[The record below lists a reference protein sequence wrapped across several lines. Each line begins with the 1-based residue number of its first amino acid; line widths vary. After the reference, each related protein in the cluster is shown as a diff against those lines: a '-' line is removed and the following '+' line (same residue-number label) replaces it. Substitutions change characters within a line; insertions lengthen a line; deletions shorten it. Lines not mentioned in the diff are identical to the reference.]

1 MPECRLLNAE
11 GWRYNRG
18 ILKHLLAM
26 LLLLTLLVTAA
37 AAQSASTQTLLVLPF
52 ENASKT
58 PGLEW
63 IGESFPE
70 ILGERM
76 GSAALYIVPRQ
87 DRTYAFERGGIPPN
101 LRPSHA
107 TLFQIGEQMDVDY
120 MVLGQYRFDGQTF
133 SAEARLLDVK
143 RLQMSSA
150 IQESGPLNSLIAI
163 QTALARDLLR
173 TLNPSREIGRSELRD
188 APAVRLDAFE
198 DYIRGIV
205 ATSRP
210 ERIRKFRE
218 ALRIYPNYYQAMLQL
233 GETHFSARE
242 YESAAAWLSKIPHSD
257 PAAREASFYAGLAYF
272 YNGDFEKAENALGY
286 LASVFPLTEV
296 YNDLGVVEARRG
308 KKNAAEYFQKAVQA
322 DAADPDYRFNLGL
335 TLYKAGDL
343 TGASR
348 QLREAVKLRPADTE
362 ARALLDSASGKVD
375 PATHPRLPAERI
387 KRNYDETSFRQ
398 LALEIENMTEARLAK
413 MDPRSHAAYH
423 VERGQQ
429 LLDERFIGE
438 AGKQFR
444 EAIGLD
450 VNNAAAHAGL
460 AAVLEASNDAGGARW
475 EANAALNLQPLAEA
489 YLVLAR
495 LDLRDNNLEAAGVN
509 AERAAAVQPSNTA
522 AAALKR
528 TIAAKLEE
536 RTQPKP

>member
-1 MPECRLLNAE
+1 
-11 GWRYNRG
+11 
-18 ILKHLLAM
+18 LKRFLAI
-26 LLLLTLLVTAA
+26 LLLPILLVTAA
-37 AAQSASTQTLLVLPF
+37 AAQSASNAAQTLLVLPF
-52 ENASKT
+52 ENTSKV

-70 ILGERM
+70 ILGEKM
-76 GSAALYIVPRQ
+76 GSAALYVVPRQ
-87 DRTYAFERGGIPPN
+87 DRNYAFERAGIPPN

-120 MVLGQYRFDGQTF
+120 MVLGQYRFDGQSF
-133 SAEARLLDVK
+133 SVEARLLDVK
-143 RLQMSSA
+143 RLRLSDP

-163 QTALARDLLR
+163 ETALARDLLR
-173 TLNPSREIGRSELRD
+173 TVNPSWGLGRSELRAD
-188 APAVRLDAFE
+188 STPIRLDAFE

-210 ERIRKFRE
+210 ERIRKLRE
-218 ALRIYPNYYQAMLQL
+218 ALRIYPNYFQAMLQL
-233 GETHFSARE
+233 GETYFSARE
-242 YESAAAWLSKIPHSD
+242 YESAAAWLSRIPRTD
-257 PAAREASFYAGLAYF
+257 PAAREASFYAGLAYL
-272 YNGDFEKAENALGY
+272 YSGDFEKAENALGY

-296 YNDLGVVEARRG
+296 YNDLGVVAARRG
-308 KKNAAEYFQKAVQA
+308 KKSAMEYFQKAVQA

-343 TGASR
+343 AGATR
-348 QLREAVKLRPADTE
+348 QLREAVRLRPTDSE
-362 ARALLDSASGKVD
+362 AHALLDSASSKPD
-375 PATHPRLPAERI
+375 PASHPRLPLERV

-413 MDPRSHAAYH
+413 TDPRSHAAYH
-423 VERGQQ
+423 VERGRE
-429 LLDERFIGE
+429 LLEQRFIGE
-438 AGKQFR
+438 AGRQFR

-460 AAVLEASNDAGGARW
+460 AEVLEANNDAGGARW

-495 LDLRDNNLEAAGVN
+495 LDLRDNNFEAASAN
-509 AERAAAVQPSNTA
+509 AERAVALQPSNPA
-522 AAALKR
+522 AADWKR
-528 TIAAKLEE
+528 TIAEKLAE
-536 RTQPKP
+536 RTQAKP

>member
-1 MPECRLLNAE
+1 LKRLLA
-11 GWRYNRG
+11 
-18 ILKHLLAM
+18 IF
-26 LLLLTLLVTAA
+26 LLLTLLATAA
-37 AAQSASTQTLLVLPF
+37 AAQSVSTAAQTLLVLPF

-87 DRTYAFERGGIPPN
+87 DRTYAFDRAGIPPN

-120 MVLGQYRFDGQTF
+120 MVVGRYRFDGQSF

-143 RLQMSSA
+143 HLRLSTP

-163 QTALARDLLR
+163 ETALARNLLR
-173 TLNPSREIGRSELRD
+173 TLNPALEIGRSEMRTD
-188 APAVRLDAFE
+188 SQPIRLDAFE

-218 ALRIYPNYYQAMLQL
+218 ALRIYPNYFQAMLQL
-233 GETHFSARE
+233 GETYFSARE
-242 YESAAAWLSKIPHSD
+242 YESAATWLSRIPRSD

-296 YNDLGVVEARRG
+296 YNDLGVVAARRG
-308 KKNAAEYFQKAVQA
+308 KKTASEYFQKAVQA

-343 TGASR
+343 AGATR
-348 QLREAVKLRPADTE
+348 QLREAVKLRPTDAD
-362 ARALLDSASGKVD
+362 ARSLLDLASGKTD
-375 PATHPRLPAERI
+375 AASHPRLPSERI

-413 MDPRSHAAYH
+413 TDPRSHAAYH
-423 VERGQQ
+423 VERGHE
-429 LLDERFIGE
+429 LLEQRFIGE

-495 LDLRDNNLEAAGVN
+495 LDLRDNKLEAASAN
-509 AERAAAVQPSNTA
+509 AERAAALQPANTA
-522 AAALKR
+522 AADLKR
-528 TIAAKLEE
+528 TIAEKLEE
-536 RTQPKP
+536 RMQPKP